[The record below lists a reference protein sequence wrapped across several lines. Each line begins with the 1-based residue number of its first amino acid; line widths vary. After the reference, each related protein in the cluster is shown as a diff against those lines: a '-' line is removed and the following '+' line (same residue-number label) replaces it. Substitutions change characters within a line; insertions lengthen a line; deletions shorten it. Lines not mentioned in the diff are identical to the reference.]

1 MNFIDEALLEIKA
14 GSGGSGCL
22 SFRREKYIPR
32 GGPDGGDG
40 GRGGDVFLKANKNIN
55 TLVDFHH
62 KKVIQAKNGR
72 NGSGKNMKGQDGESI
87 FLSVPQGT
95 VVLDADTGDL
105 IIDCNEEKDYLLAKG
120 GDGGL
125 GNARFKSSTNQ
136 APRKITKGEHGESI
150 NIKLELRS
158 LADVG
163 LVGFPNAG
171 KSTFLNTVSSA
182 KPKIADYPF
191 TTLRPHLGT
200 IKYSDNSFVIADIP
214 GIIEGASDGH
224 GLGIKFLKHISR
236 TGILLFFLEAFSEI
250 SVQDQF
256 LKLKK
261 ELGDFSEKLLEKEFY
276 IVVTKIDL
284 IDEETRLETLNAFNA
299 KAFTN
304 VFGISS
310 VTGEGVQELLDDISR
325 KIFI

>member
-40 GRGGDVFLKANKNIN
+40 GRGGDVFLKADKNIN

-136 APRKITKGEHGESI
+136 APRKITKGEDGESI

-163 LVGFPNAG
+163 LNNF
-171 KSTFLNTVSSA
+171 FMM
-182 KPKIADYPF
+182 KI
-191 TTLRPHLGT
+191 
-200 IKYSDNSFVIADIP
+200 N
-214 GIIEGASDGH
+214 
-224 GLGIKFLKHISR
+224 
-236 TGILLFFLEAFSEI
+236 
-250 SVQDQF
+250 
-256 LKLKK
+256 
-261 ELGDFSEKLLEKEFY
+261 
-276 IVVTKIDL
+276 
-284 IDEETRLETLNAFNA
+284 
-299 KAFTN
+299 
-304 VFGISS
+304 
-310 VTGEGVQELLDDISR
+310 
-325 KIFI
+325 

>member
-1 MNFIDEALLEIKA
+1 MKKLICHCGEVELEIKESE
-14 GSGGSGCL
+14 GVLNKFLRCNCTLCKKKG
-22 SFRREKYIPR
+22 YIMTFAPIT
-32 GGPDGGDG
+32 
-40 GRGGDVFLKANKNIN
+40 DV
-55 TLVDFHH
+55 
-62 KKVIQAKNGR
+62 
-72 NGSGKNMKGQDGESI
+72 
-87 FLSVPQGT
+87 
-95 VVLDADTGDL
+95 
-105 IIDCNEEKDYLLAKG
+105 
-120 GDGGL
+120 
-125 GNARFKSSTNQ
+125 
-136 APRKITKGEHGESI
+136 KITKGEDGESI

-250 SVQDQF
+250 SAQDQF

-284 IDEETRLETLNAFNA
+284 IDEETRLETLNTFNA
-299 KAFTN
+299 KEFTN

>member
-1 MNFIDEALLEIKA
+1 M
-14 GSGGSGCL
+14 
-22 SFRREKYIPR
+22 
-32 GGPDGGDG
+32 
-40 GRGGDVFLKANKNIN
+40 
-55 TLVDFHH
+55 
-62 KKVIQAKNGR
+62 
-72 NGSGKNMKGQDGESI
+72 
-87 FLSVPQGT
+87 
-95 VVLDADTGDL
+95 
-105 IIDCNEEKDYLLAKG
+105 
-120 GDGGL
+120 
-125 GNARFKSSTNQ
+125 
-136 APRKITKGEHGESI
+136 
-150 NIKLELRS
+150 
-158 LADVG
+158 
-163 LVGFPNAG
+163 GFPNAG

-261 ELGDFSEKLLEKEFY
+261 ELGDFSERLLEKEFY

-284 IDEETRLETLNAFNA
+284 IDEETRLETLNTFNA
-299 KAFTN
+299 NEFTN

-325 KIFI
+325 KILI

>member
-40 GRGGDVFLKANKNIN
+40 GKGGDVFLKADKNIN

-136 APRKITKGEHGESI
+136 APRKITKGEDGESI

-224 GLGIKFLKHISR
+224 GPVTIR
-236 TGILLFFLEAFSEI
+236 CAFYNSWYI
-250 SVQDQF
+250 CNYKTIIRVFNCSKVRSQCSKRVICYFGLCRRDCV
-256 LKLKK
+256 KK
-261 ELGDFSEKLLEKEFY
+261 G
-276 IVVTKIDL
+276 
-284 IDEETRLETLNAFNA
+284 RLPSIRE
-299 KAFTN
+299 
-304 VFGISS
+304 SH
-310 VTGEGVQELLDDISR
+310 
-325 KIFI
+325 

>member
-1 MNFIDEALLEIKA
+1 MNFIDEAMLEIKA

-40 GRGGDVFLKANKNIN
+40 GRGGDVFLKADKNIN

-105 IIDCNEEKDYLLAKG
+105 IIDCNEEKDYLLTKG

-125 GNARFKSSTNQ
+125 GNARFKSSINQ
-136 APRKITKGEHGESI
+136 APRKITKGEDGESV

-224 GLGIKFLKHISR
+224 GLGTVSYTHL
-236 TGILLFFLEAFSEI
+236 TLPTILR
-250 SVQDQF
+250 V
-256 LKLKK
+256 
-261 ELGDFSEKLLEKEFY
+261 
-276 IVVTKIDL
+276 
-284 IDEETRLETLNAFNA
+284 
-299 KAFTN
+299 
-304 VFGISS
+304 
-310 VTGEGVQELLDDISR
+310 
-325 KIFI
+325 